1 MTTLTPDMIELLAAG
16 VAHQIGACTRDG
28 RPVACRGL
36 AADQEPDGR
45 VVVIV
50 SGESSFE
57 VLAAIR
63 ETARVSVNL
72 TLPANFRSLNLTG
85 LDAMVSLAGPPYRAL
100 VDARH
105 RSFRDQLQPYGFSP
119 EFTSAWYGAPDQDL
133 MAIHFTP
140 ISARNQTPGPGAG
153 NTLELQR

>member
-1 MTTLTPDMIELLAAG
+1 MTSLTPDMIELLAAG
-16 VAHQIGACTRDG
+16 VAHQIGACSRDG

-36 AADQEPDGR
+36 AAALEPDGR

-50 SGESSFE
+50 SGESGFE

-72 TLPANFRSLNLTG
+72 TLPSNFRSLNLTG
-85 LDAMVSLAGPPYRAL
+85 LDAMVSLAGARYRAL

-105 RSFRDQLQPYGFSP
+105 HTFREQLRPYGFSP
-119 EFTSAWYGAPDQDL
+119 EFTSAWYNAVDQDL

-153 NTLELQR
+153 NTLELQG